1 MKTIFCI
8 ATACLLSIFPGH
20 MMANAAKCPSAVA
33 ETIDLFDTWWTYVE
47 EKIDYDPRAA
57 LQDLKTEA
65 DRLGRALGGLDAA
78 NRLIARYADVLGK
91 IDNARGPEAVSRAS
105 DNIFNQISWAGSSL
119 TALSA
124 CLALVPVDVSH
135 RNQIT
140 VAGAAVVMRYV
151 QPEIFRSMGMIDRE
165 LRADGTLSDEK
176 GRMLFQSLRTVNMF
190 VDTSGG
196 SFTECEN
203 TMRGAQV
210 RGARIRIPSHAK
222 GLEGAT
228 TVTFDNATATMTLG
242 DARAACGKE

>member
-1 MKTIFCI
+1 M
-8 ATACLLSIFPGH
+8 AT
-20 MMANAAKCPSAVA
+20 AAKCPSAAA

-65 DRLGRALGGLDAA
+65 GRLARSLEGLEAG
-78 NRLIARYADVLGK
+78 NRLIARYADVLAK
-91 IDNARGPEAVSRAS
+91 IDNAQGPGAGSRAAE
-105 DNIFNQISWAGSSL
+105 NIFNQLDWAGSSL

-151 QPEIFRSMGMIDRE
+151 QPEIFRSIGTIDRE
-165 LRADGTLSDEK
+165 LRADGTLSDED
-176 GRMLFQSLRTVNMF
+176 GDMLFQSLRDVNRF
-190 VDTSGG
+190 VEISGG
-196 SFTECEN
+196 SFLECEN

-210 RGARIRIPSHAK
+210 SGARIQVPTYAK

-228 TVTFDNATATMTLG
+228 TVAFDNATAMMTLG
-242 DARAACGKE
+242 EVRAACGKE